1 MGNQSDKALQV
12 LVATPVFC
20 YWIFGSMNLISG
32 YLVHCRNKEILR
44 NSNALSLQ
52 QQLQLGAHSGSGIGV
67 FLFIYGS
74 ACALLLLAV
83 IYEFANIDVWLSARE
98 TNTPLWPYLTRAFM
112 ELMLGI
118 CCFAWV
124 LGPSIS
130 SMYKRQLSTRP
141 LKQATPATTT
151 AGGHQQQHAQ
161 QQQQQ
166 LHSLDGQSSSRGSHM
181 ACNST
186 VVSYHS
192 VRPSHQSMV
201 SAPPLLASPYSK
213 HSKSQVG
220 AGSISLNQMSNYSL
234 GRNMQQQQL
243 QLQQHPHSSHRL
255 YYAKHQSQ
263 QQLHPHGHHHH
274 GHHASAPNYAHYP
287 QLQRYGN
294 ETLL

>member
-52 QQLQLGAHSGSGIGV
+52 QQLQLGVHNSSGIGI
-67 FLFIYGS
+67 FLFIYGA

-83 IYEFANIDVWLSARE
+83 IYEFANIDVWLSQRE
-98 TNTPLWPYLTRAFM
+98 TSTPLWPYLTRAFM

-130 SMYKRQLSTRP
+130 SMYKRQLSMRP
-141 LKQATPATTT
+141 LKQATGVERALHP
-151 AGGHQQQHAQ
+151 HPH
-161 QQQQQ
+161 QQQQ
-166 LHSLDGQSSSRGSHM
+166 LQLQLQQPHAQQHHHQSALDGQSSSRGSHI
-181 ACNST
+181 ACSST

-192 VRPSHQSMV
+192 VRPSHQSLV
-201 SAPPLLASPYSK
+201 SAPPLISSPYK
-213 HSKSQVG
+213 QKTQTG

-234 GRNMQQQQL
+234 GRSVQQT
-243 QLQQHPHSSHRL
+243 PTAHSTHRL
-255 YYAKHQSQ
+255 YYAPPQK
-263 QQLHPHGHHHH
+263 HHHH
-274 GHHASAPNYAHYP
+274 GHHANYSHYP
-287 QLQRYGN
+287 LQLQRYGN

>member
-67 FLFIYGS
+67 FLFIYGA

-130 SMYKRQLSTRP
+130 SMYKRQLSSRP
-141 LKQATPATTT
+141 LKQATSGSA
-151 AGGHQQQHAQ
+151 AGHQQQHPQHAQ
-161 QQQQQ
+161 HLQQQQQ

-201 SAPPLLASPYSK
+201 SAPPLLASPYK
-213 HSKSQVG
+213 HKSQVG

-234 GRNMQQQQL
+234 GRSVQQQQL

-263 QQLHPHGHHHH
+263 QQLHHHAGHHG
-274 GHHASAPNYAHYP
+274 GHHAANYTHYP